1 MYKSHMMNLAKL
13 TCILLLLTFC
23 ENAAA
28 QAEDHWESYIAAYE
42 KGAGITL
49 VNMSLKEKAPVKD
62 QGFVLITGVTFT
74 DCKDGLPTPE
84 MQETLQA
91 IDDALARQVS
101 FLGKTT
107 FAGSWTHNC
116 ERLLYFYIQ
125 DSMDVRFSLQ
135 TFYKDNYPDFKY
147 YINIR
152 HDPEWEGYLKFL
164 YPNEIILEQLNVNKV
179 LHQLAEAGDKR
190 DKERPVDYSFYFP
203 DGKNR
208 SAFIEAMK
216 KEGFRI
222 ADGQPKKAVSKDP
235 PGLVTISKNAL
246 PDASTISGMIIY
258 LRKKAAELGGEYKG
272 WETVPAKN

>member
-1 MYKSHMMNLAKL
+1 MMNLAKL
-13 TCILLLLTFC
+13 ICALLLLAFC
-23 ENAAA
+23 ENTFA
-28 QAEDHWESYIAAYE
+28 QADDHWESYIASYE
-42 KGAGITL
+42 KGLGITL
-49 VNMSLKEKAPVKD
+49 LNMSLKEKAPVKD
-62 QGFVLITGVTFT
+62 QGFVLITGVTFS

-84 MQETLQA
+84 MVETLQS

-116 ERLLYFYIQ
+116 ERLLYFYLQ

-135 TFYKDNYPDFKY
+135 TFYKDNYPAFKH

-164 YPNEIILEQLNVNKV
+164 YPNEIILEQLNVSKV
-179 LHQLAEAGDKR
+179 LLQLAEAGDKR
-190 DKERPVDYSFYFP
+190 DKERPVDYSFFFP

-208 SAFIEAMK
+208 STFIEQMK
-216 KEGFRI
+216 QEGFRV
-222 ADGQPKKAVSKDP
+222 ADQPKKVASKDR
-235 PGLVTISKNAL
+235 PGLVTISKPAL

-258 LRKKAAELGGEYKG
+258 LRKKAAGLGGEYKG
-272 WETVPAKN
+272 WETVPVKN